1 MFIDEDS
8 RGLYSLND
16 LTEEDLSL
24 VMYGLYLVSVPGD
37 KFLFH
42 PQNSKETQAKAE
54 VLYKQIRC
62 HRIAPVAHK
71 MAEGGVNPSPPGR
84 VSSVGSSEKCNFV
97 GD

>member
-42 PQNSKETQAKAE
+42 PQNSKETQGKAD
-54 VLYKQIRC
+54 VLYKQIYFDRASSPL
-62 HRIAPVAHK
+62 RKKP
-71 MAEGGVNPSPPGR
+71 EGGKSFPSR
-84 VSSVGSSEKCNFV
+84 
-97 GD
+97 